1 MIDDVVTEIKKEI
14 NYQIKF
20 TTSQILVSLKKDLA
34 DKRQKVKTK
43 KSYLETAVLWED
55 IVVLIGKYLDTLDN
69 H

>member
-1 MIDDVVTEIKKEI
+1 MIDDVVKEIKKEI

-34 DKRQKVKTK
+34 NKRQKVKTE
-43 KSYLETAVLWED
+43 KSYPQTAVLWED
-55 IVVLIGKYLDTLDN
+55 IVVLIRKYFDTLNN

>member
-14 NYQIKF
+14 NYQVKF

-34 DKRQKVKTK
+34 DKRQKVKTE
-43 KSYLETAVLWED
+43 KSYPQTAVLWED
-55 IVVLIGKYLDTLDN
+55 IVVLIRKYFDTLDN

>member
-1 MIDDVVTEIKKEI
+1 MIDDVVNEIKKEI

-20 TTSQILVSLKKDLA
+20 NTSQILLSLKKDLA
-34 DKRQKVKTK
+34 NKRQKVKTE
-43 KSYLETAVLWED
+43 KSYPQTAVLWED

>member
-1 MIDDVVTEIKKEI
+1 MIDDVVKEIKKEI

-34 DKRQKVKTK
+34 DKRQKVKTE
-43 KSYLETAVLWED
+43 KSYPQTAVLWED
-55 IVVLIGKYLDTLDN
+55 IVVLIRKYFDTLDN